1 MPCKP
6 QPFSFNPFPYNQV
19 VNNRAT
25 VLQSNHSPY
34 RPVVKLQDTAPAVRP
49 VSPVSQ
55 TPGDRQ
61 YMKQTRIRE
70 RYYTLIG

>member
-34 RPVVKLQDTAPAVRP
+34 RPVVKLQYIAPALPPVTP
-49 VSPVSQ
+49 VSPVPQ
-55 TPGDRQ
+55 TPSDRH
-61 YMKQTRIRE
+61 YMKQARIRN
-70 RYYTLIG
+70 